1 MSLHPVVAQVT
12 EKIRERSRGTRSA
25 YLQRL
30 DATATRAI
38 SVDRMGCGNI
48 AHAVAGMPLDDR
60 FKVVTERAPNIGIV
74 TAYNDMLSA
83 HTPLQP

>member
-1 MSLHPVVAQVT
+1 MTLHSTVADVT
-12 EKIRERSRGTRSA
+12 ARIRERSFATRSA

-30 DATATRAI
+30 DGAATRAI

-60 FKVVTERAPNIGIV
+60 
-74 TAYNDMLSA
+74 
-83 HTPLQP
+83 